1 LCKQPLSRSFSYDHH
16 IRPEAYRI
24 LIRGD
29 NWLVLLRVSM
39 FFLSQNYVG
48 IQLRLYQINTHRD
61 IQREEST
68 NDCPTLLSQ
77 HIRCVYLL
85 RPHCAA
91 CSCGQRSIP
100 PFFPPSLLCEYRIL
114 ALLVGLVE
122 DSIEDFKFVTVRLRE
137 EKVDLWD
144 VNFTS
149 GGFLTQDIWLTRG
162 TKLILKQKKTK

>member
-1 LCKQPLSRSFSYDHH
+1 MT
-16 IRPEAYRI
+16 
-24 LIRGD
+24 
-29 NWLVLLRVSM
+29 VLP
-39 FFLSQNYVG
+39 FFLNIFDVSTFYVHTALPALVASQNAR
-48 IQLRLYQINTHRD
+48 RLYLT
-61 IQREEST
+61 SAV
-68 NDCPTLLSQ
+68 L
-77 HIRCVYLL
+77 CVK
-85 RPHCAA
+85 
-91 CSCGQRSIP
+91 RSIP

-144 VNFTS
+144 VKFTS